1 MTEACAH
8 DLCQEVLNCQS
19 QTNLE
24 EPKNE
29 GKVNDLVVPIGKFI
43 FHFVCFRTMEYVSMG

>member
-1 MTEACAH
+1 MTEACVH

-29 GKVNDLVVPIGKFI
+29 GKLNDLVVSIRI
-43 FHFVCFRTMEYVSMG
+43 FLFNFVRFCTTEFVSMG